1 MNECLAGARLR
12 ARAVRLS
19 ACLAAL
25 ATLSAGSVA
34 TLDAADPVAP
44 VAING
49 DAIVHDDDSTTAAK
63 AAKAP
68 SGKPAS
74 ARSEPQRQRGT
85 RSSRRR
91 RSSRARV
98 AAAPVRK
105 FNYTTPRSGVAL
117 GSDLGAMLGGATR
130 SGQWGA
136 MVVSLTRGD
145 TLFALNPGE
154 QLMPASTM
162 KLYTAAVALE
172 RFGPDYQLGTAVL
185 RDGELSPEGT
195 VRGNLILRGDG
206 DPGLSN
212 RFVKGTPG
220 APMDALAAKVAASG
234 VREVTGD
241 IIGDASAFEAQR
253 IPDGWLTRYL
263 GAGYA
268 ARVSA
273 LSLNEN
279 LVAVYARPGAGKGQA
294 VVTFEPATTTLQ
306 LDNRVRTVP
315 GSAGA
320 KLSIVRRSDGVVQA
334 SGWIGSRSGPRG
346 YVLVVDD
353 PALFTT
359 GAFRA
364 ALERAGVKVGGQARL
379 GESPASA
386 ELVTTLPSAPLSQ
399 LVAIMNRESIN
410 HYAELLFRN
419 AARGPERNRMGTAK
433 AGDSTLALL
442 LAEKAGTPAGTVYA
456 ADGSG
461 LSTLDRV
468 TARSLVQLL
477 AWADKAPWSSTFHA
491 SLPVA
496 GESETLRTR
505 MRFTPAQGNLHAKT
519 GTTNEVISLAGYA
532 TAVNGEVIAFAFVY
546 NGRDRWNARA
556 VIDAMGATVANFGRD

>member
-1 MNECLAGARLR
+1 MTARITGARHA
-12 ARAVRLS
+12 ARAARIAL
-19 ACLAAL
+19 CLAAL
-25 ATLSAGSVA
+25 LAAPAAGNAHGATVAAPGAPAGD
-34 TLDAADPVAP
+34 T
-44 VAING
+44 
-49 DAIVHDDDSTTAAK
+49 TTAAK
-63 AAKAP
+63 GAKPAPTPPAAKD
-68 SGKPAS
+68 AS
-74 ARSEPQRQRGT
+74 STPRTEPQRQR
-85 RSSRRR
+85 RSRRR
-91 RSSRARV
+91 SRRARP
-98 AAAPVRK
+98 ASAPVKK
-105 FNYTTPRSGVAL
+105 FNFTTPRSAAAL
-117 GSDLGAMLGGATR
+117 EGDLGAMLGGATR

-145 TLFALNPGE
+145 TLFALNAGE
-154 QLMPASTM
+154 RLMPASTM
-162 KLYTAAVALE
+162 KLFTAALALE

-185 RDGELSPEGT
+185 LDGDLSPNGSL
-195 VRGNLILRGDG
+195 RGNLVLRGDG

-220 APMDALAAKVAASG
+220 APMDALAQRVAAAG
-234 VREVTGD
+234 IRHVAGD
-241 IIGDASAFEAQR
+241 IIGDASAFDAQR
-253 IPDGWLTRYL
+253 VPDGWLTRYL

-279 LVAVYARPGAGKGQA
+279 LVAVYARPGAGKGAA

-315 GSAGA
+315 GSSGA
-320 KLSIVRRSDGVVQA
+320 RLSIVRRSDGVVQA

-346 YVLVVDD
+346 YLLVVDD
-353 PALFTT
+353 PALFTA

-364 ALERAGVKVGGQARL
+364 ALERAGVTVDGEVRL
-379 GESPASA
+379 GEAPADA
-386 ELVTTLPSAPLSQ
+386 ELVTTLPSPPLSH

-419 AARGPERNRMGTAK
+419 AARGPERGRTGTAPAADSALTALLAAK
-433 AGDSTLALL
+433 AGT
-442 LAEKAGTPAGTVYA
+442 TPGAVYA

-477 AWADKAPWSSTFHA
+477 SWADRAPWSSTFHA

-505 MRFTPAQGNLHAKT
+505 MRYTPAQGNLHAKT
-519 GTTNEVISLAGYA
+519 GTTNDVISLAGYA
-532 TAVNGEVIAFAFVY
+532 TAVNGEVLAFSFVY

-556 VIDAMGATVANFGRD
+556 VIDAMGATLAGFGRD